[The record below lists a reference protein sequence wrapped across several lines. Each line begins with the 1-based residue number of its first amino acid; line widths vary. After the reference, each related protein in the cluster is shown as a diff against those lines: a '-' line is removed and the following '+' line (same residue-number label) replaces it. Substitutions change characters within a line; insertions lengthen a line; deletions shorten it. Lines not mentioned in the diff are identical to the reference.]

1 MDSEAGVVPLG
12 SGLPRKKMK
21 TRGASNLP
29 MTEGKVL
36 EQQAYIAN
44 QDLIAGLLNA
54 ERLESWTGGSIDLVS
69 GIDLIATIEQR
80 QVGIALRCRRTDYG
94 SITLNRHIADPYS
107 QVHSLLKT
115 LNEDLHYIAPAFIV
129 QINGLDAENR
139 ASGTLLRVNV
149 RQFARYIRILIDRGV
164 LQGFYNER
172 LKAYEF
178 NEESLRGSLTLSGF
192 CVISLTQ

>member
-1 MDSEAGVVPLG
+1 MS
-12 SGLPRKKMK
+12 K

-29 MTEGKVL
+29 LNEGKVL

-44 QDLIAGLLNA
+44 QDLIAGILNA
-54 ERLESWTGGSIDLVS
+54 ERLECWTGGSIDLVS

-80 QVGIALRCRRTDYG
+80 QVGVALRCRRTDYG
-94 SITLNRHIADPYS
+94 SITLNRHITDPYS

-129 QINGLDAENR
+129 QINGLDEACKAN
-139 ASGTLLRVNV
+139 GVVLRVNV
-149 RQFARYIRILIDRGV
+149 RQFARHLQRLIDRG
-164 LQGFYNER
+164 LLERHYNQK

-178 NEESLRGSLTLSGF
+178 NEQNLSGALS
-192 CVISLTQ
+192 ISGFMRICLHNTLL

>member
-1 MDSEAGVVPLG
+1 MS
-12 SGLPRKKMK
+12 K

-29 MTEGKVL
+29 LNEGKVL

-54 ERLESWTGGSIDLVS
+54 ERLECWTGGSIDLVS

-80 QVGIALRCRRTDYG
+80 QVGVALRCRRTDYG
-94 SITLNRHIADPYS
+94 SITLNRHITDPYS

-139 ASGTLLRVNV
+139 SNGTLLRVNV
-149 RQFARYIRILIDRGV
+149 RLFARHLKRLNDAGL

-178 NEESLRGSLTLSGF
+178 SEENLKGSLSISGF
-192 CVISLTQ
+192 AKF